1 MKKSGRGAV
10 PRMHRGEIGPILQQL
25 DELRE
30 EREHRQLRVD
40 VERLAQRLKAAMR
53 ETEELKEKVIR
64 KERDIGTIFKDDDS
78 ASAPV
83 DLEDI
88 LNGGLSEDSGSGS
101 GNHKRRSDVLDTSL
115 VTNEDLKKIAK
126 GVRCA
131 TALRLTAATQGIIGF
146 KGPRKG
152 EITFRL
158 TPAVF
163 GEVRGS
169 HDVVLRDGRPDRD
182 AIQRNLDSILSFSF
196 QWSTEIINRAMLK
209 FL

>member
-1 MKKSGRGAV
+1 MKRASSGRGSVRV

-53 ETEELKEKVIR
+53 ETEELKEKIIR
-64 KERDIGTIFKDDDS
+64 KERDIGTIFKHENSTSVATDI
-78 ASAPV
+78 
-83 DLEDI
+83 EDI
-88 LNGGLSEDSGSGS
+88 LSGGLSEDSRKVVPSS
-101 GNHKRRSDVLDTSL
+101 NMLDTSL
-115 VTNEDLKKIAK
+115 VTNEDLKNIAK

-146 KGPRKG
+146 RGPRKG
-152 EITFRL
+152 EITYRM

-182 AIQRNLDSILSFSF
+182 AMQSHL
-196 QWSTEIINRAMLK
+196 TTM
-209 FL
+209 

>member
-1 MKKSGRGAV
+1 M

-30 EREHRQLRVD
+30 EREHKQLRVD

-53 ETEELKEKVIR
+53 ETDDLREKIIR
-64 KERDIGTIFKDDDS
+64 KERDIGSIFKDENS
-78 ASAPV
+78 ASAAV
-83 DLEDI
+83 DIEDI
-88 LNGGLSEDSGSGS
+88 LNGGLSEDS
-101 GNHKRRSDVLDTSL
+101 HKRKNNVLDTSL
-115 VTNEDLKKIAK
+115 VTSEDLAKIAD

-131 TALRLTAATQGIIGF
+131 TALRLTAASQGIIGF
-146 KGPRKG
+146 RGPRKG
-152 EITFRL
+152 EITYRM

-182 AIQRNLDSILSFSF
+182 DIQRHLSRLNMYLQGNPPNGNTVLSI
-196 QWSTEIINRAMLK
+196 EN
-209 FL
+209 

>member
-1 MKKSGRGAV
+1 MRV

-53 ETEELKEKVIR
+53 ETEELKEKIIR
-64 KERDIGTIFKDDDS
+64 KERDIGTIFKHENSTS
-78 ASAPV
+78 ATT
-83 DLEDI
+83 DIEDI
-88 LNGGLSEDSGSGS
+88 LNGGLSEDSRKVVPSS
-101 GNHKRRSDVLDTSL
+101 NMLDTSL

-146 KGPRKG
+146 RGPRKG
-152 EITFRL
+152 EITYRM

-182 AIQRNLDSILSFSF
+182 AMQSHLHLIAILTLNF
-196 QWSTEIINRAMLK
+196 T
-209 FL
+209 